1 MPNVEFSFSE
11 ETVDYLTNGDC
22 WLLASIL
29 HHKTGLP
36 YSALYG
42 DGQIVHIGVSRA
54 DGSIVD
60 IEGVWEFY
68 EWETVWQGKL
78 EHIWEM
84 ECRSVDENDPE
95 YKSVLE
101 YTPEWANVLYGDKT
115 LGQIAEEII
124 EQIKEVPV
132 LL

>member
-1 MPNVEFSFSE
+1 MPNVEFSYSE
-11 ETVDYLTNGDC
+11 EIVDGLTNGDC

-42 DGQIVHIGVSRA
+42 DGEIVHIGVSRA

-68 EWETVWQGKL
+68 DWETVWVDKL

-84 ECRSVDENDPE
+84 ECRFVDENDPQ
-95 YKSVLE
+95 YKNILE
-101 YTPEWANVLYGDKT
+101 YCASWENVLYGDKT
-115 LGQIAEEII
+115 LGQIADEII
-124 EQIKEVPV
+124 AQIQAGPV
-132 LL
+132 LA